1 MNAVAADAPSD
12 HVDDIAGSWSLVVA
26 LPPVSQP
33 ARHDADSTAVDQRLA
48 DVPLV
53 EDHGSVNCWN
63 PRFVAARAYS
73 RVHSPEHSG
82 RVEQAPW

>member
-1 MNAVAADAPSD
+1 MNAVTADAPSD
-12 HVDDIAGSWSLVVA
+12 HVDDITRSGGLVVA
-26 LPPVSQP
+26 LSPVSQP

-53 EDHGSVNCWN
+53 EDHGSVDCWDS
-63 PRFVAARAYS
+63 RLVAARADS
-73 RVHSPEHSG
+73 RVHAPEHPR